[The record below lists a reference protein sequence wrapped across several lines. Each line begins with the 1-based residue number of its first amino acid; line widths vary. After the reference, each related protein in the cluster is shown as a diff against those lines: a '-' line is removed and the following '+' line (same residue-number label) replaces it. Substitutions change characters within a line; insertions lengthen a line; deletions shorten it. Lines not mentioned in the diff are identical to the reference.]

1 MAERMLTNFAK
12 GSRVLNAEEPDEER
26 GSYHKKLLQRKI
38 QQALRNQ
45 NEDIA
50 VFVAP
55 LFRNYF

>member
-1 MAERMLTNFAK
+1 MLTNFAK

-26 GSYHKKLLQRKI
+26 ESYPKKFLQRRI
-38 QQALRNQ
+38 QQALWNQ

-50 VFVAP
+50 VFVAY